1 MALHHAV
8 VLAGERERIDV
19 EDLPDTLQPG
29 GTSLGSKVRRVV
41 DDVMG
46 RALDNYGGNVS
57 EAARRLGVS
66 RSTLYRRGLI
76 PTDRRSGGDGSE

>member
-1 MALHHAV
+1 MALHHSV
-8 VLAGERERIDV
+8 VLAGEREVVDV

-29 GTSLGSKVRRVV
+29 ATSLGSKVRRVV

-46 RALDNYGGNVS
+46 RALDSYGGNVS

-66 RSTLYRRGLI
+66 RSTLYRRGLT
-76 PTDRRSGGDGSE
+76 PTDRRRER